1 MPLLI
6 SGTVMNVLLSHLVAS
21 AANVP
26 ACENRTVSAPSKT
39 AEGMGLIFI
48 VGKQ

>member
-26 ACENRTVSAPSKT
+26 ACENKNLSAPSKT
-39 AEGMGLIFI
+39 AEGEGLNFI
-48 VGKQ
+48 VEKQ